1 MDGHDKIYPIQ
12 TFYYNEKEKS
22 WQQNLIE
29 SCLEK

>member
-22 WQQNLIE
+22 YNKIL
-29 SCLEK
+29 LNHV